1 MAASEYLAL
10 QMVKKGEM
18 FEGAKNG
25 KYASEYLA
33 MLSERCILPSP
44 RSKVEVGPGGA
55 RHYDLFMNVIWL
67 GYYPYLIKR
76 VVDKMDIRPGQSILD
91 LGSGTGRNDSF
102 IAQKIGP
109 EGSILG
115 LDISKEMLGLSRK
128 RCRPYPNV
136 SFTEERI
143 EAPLAYQDEF
153 DRVFISFVLHGFE
166 DRQKIKIISN
176 AYQALKPGGVFC
188 IFDYNEFDLG
198 RLWFPLRQAFVHGEC
213 QLALEFLKLDL
224 KGMLLDQ
231 GFSGLEQELFL
242 KGHLRLLKA
251 TK

>member
-1 MAASEYLAL
+1 M
-10 QMVKKGEM
+10 
-18 FEGAKNG
+18 
-25 KYASEYLA
+25 
-33 MLSERCILPSP
+33 ISP
-44 RSKVEVGPGGA
+44 RSRVEVGATEA
-55 RHYDLFMNVIWL
+55 RRYDLFMNLISL

-76 VVDKMDIRPGQSILD
+76 VVDKMDIQPEQSILD
-91 LGSGTGRNDSF
+91 LGSGTGRNDGF

-115 LDISKEMLGLSRK
+115 LDISKEMLNLSRR
-128 RCRPYPNV
+128 RCQPYPNV
-136 SFTEERI
+136 EFREQRI
-143 EAPLAYQDEF
+143 ETPLSYQDEF

-176 AYQALKPGGVFC
+176 ARQALKPGGIFC

-198 RLWFPLRQAFVHGEC
+198 KLWFPLRQAFVRGEC
-213 QLALEFLKLDL
+213 QLALEFLRLDL
-224 KGMLLDQ
+224 KGMLSNQ
-231 GFSGLEQELFL
+231 GFTDFEEALFL